1 MHSSLDRTSLARVEE
16 SIKGVQQM
24 AGDSGSSS
32 HSLLTHCPAPARAW
46 AFSSASTTGRLSLG
60 TRCKLGYLSGGE
72 PGLLGTAGPLSGI
85 SCQWKRGAGMTPNGT
100 QKHGKPGT
108 GRATGA
114 ARPPGAKLMD
124 PLKLSQP
131 AQGIT
136 TATATLTTSKL
147 HEN

>member
-1 MHSSLDRTSLARVEE
+1 MHSSLDRTSLPQVEE
-16 SIKGVQQM
+16 SIRGVQQM

-32 HSLLTHCPAPARAW
+32 HSILTHCPAPARSW

-60 TRCKLGYLSGGE
+60 TPCKLGYLSGGE
-72 PGLLGTAGPLSGI
+72 PGLLGTARPLSGI
-85 SCQWKRGAGMTPNGT
+85 SRRWKGGTGMTLNGK
-100 QKHGKPGT
+100 QKHRKPGT
-108 GRATGA
+108 GRAAGA

-124 PLKLSQP
+124 PLKMSQT

-136 TATATLTTSKL
+136 TATATLTTGKL